1 MSNSPTGL
9 LKWTVEHVRVTGTG
23 AQCGLDVVSSETV
36 QMRVSHVSLK
46 SRLARTN
53 MPHRA
58 QTSLMFL
65 FWESVSCF
73 AARSRDLFN

>member
-36 QMRVSHVSLK
+36 HESFTCESQIQTCEDKHASQGPDFTDVSLLGK
-46 SRLARTN
+46 CIL
-53 MPHRA
+53 
-58 QTSLMFL
+58 L
-65 FWESVSCF
+65 
-73 AARSRDLFN
+73 RS